1 MDYNVLYQPD
11 GTYRYMKNC
20 SLISQDGNNYVIK
33 DCLGNVQV
41 FTINYPY
48 LAAYTVIG
56 SIPSPIGFISFPDK
70 LIVFSTNDVSET
82 GGYGEIGVITYL

>member
-1 MDYNVLYQPD
+1 MVEKFINMFDKGLNMDYNVLYQPD

-48 LAAYTVIG
+48 LAA
-56 SIPSPIGFISFPDK
+56 
-70 LIVFSTNDVSET
+70 L
-82 GGYGEIGVITYL
+82 L